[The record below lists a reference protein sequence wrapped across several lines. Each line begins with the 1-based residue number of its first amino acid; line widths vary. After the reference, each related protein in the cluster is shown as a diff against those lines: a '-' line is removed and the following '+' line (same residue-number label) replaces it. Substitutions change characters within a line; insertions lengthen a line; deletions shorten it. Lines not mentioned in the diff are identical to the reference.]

1 MERFNSPARSENRSS
16 NSGYSPRFFTP
27 RGRGDTHRFSN
38 AAHWQTVPHGG
49 WGSKANTDRRNYQP
63 RFQKSNY
70 KRVSAEC
77 FEVYHLSLL
86 YH

>member
-1 MERFNSPARSENRSS
+1 MERINSPAQSENRSN

-38 AAHWQTVPHGG
+38 TAHSQTVPHGG

-63 RFQKSNY
+63 RFQNSNY
-70 KRVSAEC
+70 KRVSTES
-77 FEVYHLSLL
+77 FEVYHSHLL
-86 YH
+86 